1 LRKKTESRRLDFD
14 CKKRKKNQGSAITDE
29 ELNQASEKFEESK
42 AQCESAMD
50 HLLNNEVEHISY
62 LIGFAE
68 GFLEYHHQ
76 CYEILKDMVKQLNE
90 R

>member
-1 LRKKTESRRLDFD
+1 MRKKTENRRLDYD
-14 CKKRKKNQGSAITDE
+14 CKKRKKNAGSAISDE
-29 ELNQASEKFEESK
+29 EIAQATEKFEETRSQTEK
-42 AQCESAMD
+42 AMHS
-50 HLLNNEVEHISY
+50 LLDKETEHITH

-90 R
+90 K